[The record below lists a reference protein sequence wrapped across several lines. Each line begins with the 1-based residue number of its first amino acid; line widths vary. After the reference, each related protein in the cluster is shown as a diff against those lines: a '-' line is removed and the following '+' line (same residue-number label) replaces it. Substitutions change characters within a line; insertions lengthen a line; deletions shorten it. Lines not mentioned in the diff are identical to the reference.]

1 MFALVFTHISVT
13 VHVRVRVRMFFILH
27 LIAIQSALTMP
38 SANAKNEPNEL
49 EHLGQKIQKINT

>member
-1 MFALVFTHISVT
+1 VCVFVC
-13 VHVRVRVRMFFILH
+13 VYVCGRVGMVFILY

-49 EHLGQKIQKINT
+49 EHLGQKINT

>member
-1 MFALVFTHISVT
+1 MV
-13 VHVRVRVRMFFILH
+13 FILY

-49 EHLGQKIQKINT
+49 EHLGQKINT